1 MRVLEVTH
9 RYPPALGGVEI
20 QVEAIARGLVE
31 RGHSVEVV
39 TTDLARDR
47 PLHRL
52 PPGPTHEPVPVRR
65 HRAFR
70 TIPAPHGLGLVAP
83 GMALDVLR
91 LETDVVHAHAFG
103 MPPTWM
109 AAFAR
114 RVRTTPLVVETH
126 FDAGRGTP
134 GWWAYARAVAH
145 FTLAPADRIVAHT
158 DLETNLLASLGVRR
172 ERIAKI
178 PNGIDLSEFVDFPSR
193 TSSSEG
199 LTVLFVGRLYPEQ
212 KGLEPLVRALA
223 TIPSHVGLR
232 LRIVGEDWGGQALV
246 VRLARELDVERH
258 IALTGPLSRAELLKE
273 YARADVFVLPSL
285 FDCTPIVLLEAMAAG
300 LPIVASRVGGIPE
313 VVAEGENALLC
324 SPNDPV
330 ALAKALERLARD
342 GALRAKFARA
352 GSVQVEQFSWTR
364 VLPRW
369 IRLFETVVE
378 GSP

>member
-1 MRVLEVTH
+1 
-9 RYPPALGGVEI
+9 
-20 QVEAIARGLVE
+20 
-31 RGHSVEVV
+31 
-39 TTDLARDR
+39 
-47 PLHRL
+47 
-52 PPGPTHEPVPVRR
+52 
-65 HRAFR
+65 
-70 TIPAPHGLGLVAP
+70 
-83 GMALDVLR
+83 MALDVLR

-158 DLETNLLASLGVRR
+158 DLETNLLASLGVRP

-199 LTVLFVGRLYPEQ
+199 LTLLFVGRLYPEQ

-232 LRIVGEDWGGQALV
+232 LRIVGEDWGGRALV

-285 FDCTPIVLLEAMAAG
+285 FDCTPIVLLEAMADRATHRGLARRRDPGGGGRRRECVALFAQRPRRPRESPRTTGPGRRPAG
-300 LPIVASRVGGIPE
+300 EVRPGRVGAGGTVLVDP
-313 VVAEGENALLC
+313 G
-324 SPNDPV
+324 SPSMDPSI
-330 ALAKALERLARD
+330 RD
-342 GALRAKFARA
+342 GGR
-352 GSVQVEQFSWTR
+352 G
-364 VLPRW
+364 
-369 IRLFETVVE
+369 
-378 GSP
+378 